1 MKKQI
6 FIVAL
11 SLGAIALGTHRVMAQ
26 NSEQVSTS
34 VNIILSDVIAMDIGS
49 LASEGTV
56 DFNYGS
62 TKDYNS
68 SKNVTVPNSLVI
80 ISSKNFDVK
89 VKSEGTHFVSGANVI
104 PVDILQ
110 VKAIPGG
117 SLVGTLNEVTLST
130 TDQVLVSNASLGTK
144 QSLNIAYSISAE
156 NASKVLL
163 GKPQGTYTQK
173 ITYTATAL

>member
-1 MKKQI
+1 MKKH
-6 FIVAL
+6 IVITAL
-11 SLGAIALGTHRVMAQ
+11 SLGTIALGTDQVLAQ
-26 NSEQVSTS
+26 NSEQVSKS

-49 LASEGTV
+49 AASEGTV

-89 VKSEGTHFVSGANVI
+89 VKSEGSHFISGANVI

-130 TDQVLVSNASLGTK
+130 TDQVLVSNASFGAK
-144 QSLNIAYSISAE
+144 RSLNIDYSISAE
-156 NASKVLL
+156 KASTILL